1 MAKPKYK
8 NDGSLSPTEFRKI
21 QEEIDELQHK
31 RSKKGVKIS
40 KKRIENTFG
49 CSSTEY
55 KKKRKPKGV
64 KPRIHDVTR
73 YTSKR
78 ENKFDPL

>member
-31 RSKKGVKIS
+31 RSMKGVKIS

>member
-21 QEEIDELQHK
+21 QEQIDDLQNK
-31 RSKKGVKIS
+31 RSQKGVKIS
-40 KKRIENTFG
+40 KKRIANTFG

-55 KKKRKPKGV
+55 KKKRKPKTS
-64 KPRIHDVTR
+64 KPRIYER
-73 YTSKR
+73 GRFTSKR

>member
-21 QEEIDELQHK
+21 QQEIDDLQHK

-49 CSSTEY
+49 VSSTEY
-55 KKKRKPKGV
+55 KKKRKPKNRE
-64 KPRIHDVTR
+64 PRIYDPTR
-73 YTSKR
+73 FTSKR
-78 ENKFDPL
+78 ETRFDPL